1 MKKIL
6 AFAVIVVFFFNC
18 TSNKKEEVVQNNSKV
33 SLRTDTVNVVKLTD
47 TLVIFE
53 STCRGCAYEAS
64 TAFAIKDSLDI
75 VKLSVVETSDNNSP
89 DMAGGRIS
97 KNLILVPVKTGSTIL
112 KMYKFWKGV
121 PSNMNDSLP
130 FTPYTIEVRN
140 R

>member
-6 AFAVIVVFFFNC
+6 VFTAIVFIFFNC
-18 TSNKKEEVVQNNSKV
+18 TGNKKEKVIQNDSKV
-33 SLRTDTVNVVKLTD
+33 SLRTDTLNVVKLTD

-53 STCRGCAYEAS
+53 STCRGCAYESS

-75 VKLSVVETSDNNSP
+75 IKLSDVETSDNNSS
-89 DMAGGRIS
+89 DMAGGSIS

-112 KMYKFWKGV
+112 KMYKFWNGV

-130 FTPYTIEVRN
+130 FTSYTIEIQN
-140 R
+140 